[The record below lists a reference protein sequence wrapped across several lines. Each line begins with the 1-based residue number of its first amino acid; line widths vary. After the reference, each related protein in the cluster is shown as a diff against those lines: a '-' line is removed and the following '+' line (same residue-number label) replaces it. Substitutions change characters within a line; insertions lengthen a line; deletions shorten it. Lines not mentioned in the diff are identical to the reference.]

1 MDLSG
6 LPQFTIEEIRHTP
19 GDPEVVLVGRLSHLR
34 GVRNQAAWLYRS
46 KGPSLIGTIAQIP
59 TLTHDS
65 VEYRTSDTALAPEL
79 RVGAVYPWIDYY
91 WQSYHVAMV
100 LAGRWEHRTFTP
112 EAAHYFRLGGVT
124 GWQPVGAKLPE
135 GAEDLG
141 VREGAWDHEH
151 CELCR
156 ARIGDL
162 ENRDG
167 YVDPEKHWL
176 CRACHDRYAI
186 TRDISFVIDD

>member
-46 KGPSLIGTIAQIP
+46 KGPSLIGTVAQIP

-79 RVGAVYPWIDYY
+79 RVGIMA
-91 WQSYHVAMV
+91 
-100 LAGRWEHRTFTP
+100 TP
-112 EAAHYFRLGGVT
+112 E
-124 GWQPVGAKLPE
+124 
-135 GAEDLG
+135 
-141 VREGAWDHEH
+141 
-151 CELCR
+151 CR
-156 ARIGDL
+156 A
-162 ENRDG
+162 
-167 YVDPEKHWL
+167 
-176 CRACHDRYAI
+176 
-186 TRDISFVIDD
+186 

>member
-34 GVRNQAAWLYRS
+34 GVRNHAAWLYRS
-46 KGPSLIGTIAQIP
+46 TGPSLIGTVAQIP

-91 WQSYHVAMV
+91 W
-100 LAGRWEHRTFTP
+100 
-112 EAAHYFRLGGVT
+112 
-124 GWQPVGAKLPE
+124 
-135 GAEDLG
+135 
-141 VREGAWDHEH
+141 
-151 CELCR
+151 
-156 ARIGDL
+156 
-162 ENRDG
+162 
-167 YVDPEKHWL
+167 
-176 CRACHDRYAI
+176 
-186 TRDISFVIDD
+186 